1 MKKMKWRGWLCAVA
15 LAMLASVAMIGCE
28 LELGDKADRAA
39 LDGVDL
45 TISDGE
51 FVSIVGK
58 SGSGKSTLLH
68 IIGGIE
74 KPSSGKITVDDID
87 LTTASDNE
95 LSDYRS
101 KKTGFIFQSF
111 HLEPQFTVYD
121 NIRLPLLI
129 TGVPYAEHKKR
140 IEAILEKVDLSQ
152 KINDK
157 ASKLSGGEK
166 QRCAIA
172 RALVCDPPLI
182 LADEPC
188 GNLDSENSL
197 KIMNLLK
204 SINEE
209 GKGVILITH
218 DKEAAHYARR
228 IVELKDGR
236 IINEIS

>member
-1 MKKMKWRGWLCAVA
+1 
-15 LAMLASVAMIGCE
+15 MIVIE
-28 LELGDKADRAA
+28 QLSKTYDKTDRAA

-45 TISDGE
+45 KIQDSE

-58 SGSGKSTLLH
+58 SGSGKSTLLN

-74 KPSSGKITVDDID
+74 KPSSGKITVGNID
-87 LTTASDNE
+87 LTVASDNE

-111 HLEPQFTVYD
+111 HLEPQFSVYD

-129 TGVPYAEHKKR
+129 TGVPYGEHKKR
-140 IEAILEKVDLSQ
+140 IETILEKVDLSL

-157 ASKLSGGEK
+157 TSKLSGGEK

-188 GNLDSENSL
+188 GNLDTENSL

-204 SINEE
+204 SINEA
-209 GKGVILITH
+209 GKGVILVTH
-218 DKEAAHYARR
+218 DKEAAHYAKR
-228 IVELKDGR
+228 IIELKDGR

>member
-1 MKKMKWRGWLCAVA
+1 
-15 LAMLASVAMIGCE
+15 MIVIE
-28 LELGDKADRAA
+28 KVSKTYDKADRAA
-39 LDGVDL
+39 LDGIDI
-45 TISDGE
+45 TIANGE

-87 LTTASDNE
+87 LTSASDNE

-129 TGVPYAEHKKR
+129 TGVPYEEHKKR
-140 IEAILEKVDLSQ
+140 IEKILEKVDLSQ
-152 KINDK
+152 KIYDNT
-157 ASKLSGGEK
+157 SKLSGGEK

-204 SINEE
+204 SINED

-218 DKEAAHYARR
+218 DKEAAHYAKR
-228 IVELKDGR
+228 IIELKDGR
-236 IINEIS
+236 IINEIP

>member
-1 MKKMKWRGWLCAVA
+1 MLDRREIIFSKVFLNEISVDRGRSAERV
-15 LAMLASVAMIGCE
+15 E
-28 LELGDKADRAA
+28 LEFFH
-39 LDGVDL
+39 DL
-45 TISDGE
+45 EHSCCLE
-51 FVSIVGK
+51 
-58 SGSGKSTLLH
+58 LL
-68 IIGGIE
+68 
-74 KPSSGKITVDDID
+74 
-87 LTTASDNE
+87 
-95 LSDYRS
+95 
-101 KKTGFIFQSF
+101 
-111 HLEPQFTVYD
+111 

-129 TGVPYAEHKKR
+129 TGVPYDEHKKR

-157 ASKLSGGEK
+157 AGKLSGGEK

-218 DKEAAHYARR
+218 DKEAAHYAKR

>member
-1 MKKMKWRGWLCAVA
+1 
-15 LAMLASVAMIGCE
+15 MIVIE
-28 LELGDKADRAA
+28 KLSKTYDKADRAA

-45 TISDGE
+45 KIQDGE

-74 KPSSGKITVDDID
+74 KPSSGKITVGNID
-87 LTTASDNE
+87 LTAASDNE

-111 HLEPQFTVYD
+111 HLEPHFSVYD

-129 TGVPYAEHKKR
+129 TGVPYGEHKKR

-204 SINEE
+204 SINKA
-209 GKGVILITH
+209 GKSVILVTH
-218 DKEAAHYARR
+218 DKEAAHYANR
-228 IVELKDGR
+228 IIELKDGR

>member
-1 MKKMKWRGWLCAVA
+1 
-15 LAMLASVAMIGCE
+15 MIVIE
-28 LELGDKADRAA
+28 KIRKTYDKADRAA

-45 TISDGE
+45 KIRDGE

-58 SGSGKSTLLH
+58 YGSGKSTLLH

-101 KKTGFIFQSF
+101 RKTGFIFQSF
-111 HLEPQFTVYD
+111 HLEPQYTVYD

-129 TGVPYAEHKKR
+129 TGVPYDEHKKR

-157 ASKLSGGEK
+157 AGKLSGGEK

-218 DKEAAHYARR
+218 DKEAAHYAKR

>member
-1 MKKMKWRGWLCAVA
+1 MIIIEQLTKVYDSTDRSA
-15 LAMLASVAMIGCE
+15 LEGVNISICD
-28 LELGDKADRAA
+28 GD
-39 LDGVDL
+39 
-45 TISDGE
+45 

-74 KPSSGKITVDDID
+74 KPSSGKITVDGID

-111 HLEPQFTVYD
+111 HLEPNFTVYD
-121 NIRLPLLI
+121 NVRLPLLI
-129 TGVPYAEHKKR
+129 TGIPFEEHKKR
-140 IEAILEKVDLSQ
+140 IEQMLEKVDLSQ

-172 RALVCDPPLI
+172 RALVCNPPLI

-209 GKGVILITH
+209 GKGVILVTH
-218 DKEAAHYARR
+218 DKEAAHYAKR
-228 IVELKDGR
+228 IIELKDGR

>member
-1 MKKMKWRGWLCAVA
+1 
-15 LAMLASVAMIGCE
+15 MIVIE
-28 LELGDKADRAA
+28 KIRKTYDKADRAA

-45 TISDGE
+45 KIQDGE
-51 FVSIVGK
+51 FLSIVGK

-101 KKTGFIFQSF
+101 RKTGFIFQSF

-129 TGVPYAEHKKR
+129 TGVPYDEHKKR

-157 ASKLSGGEK
+157 AGKLSGGEK

-218 DKEAAHYARR
+218 DKEAAHYAKR

>member
-1 MKKMKWRGWLCAVA
+1 MIIIEQLTKVYDSTDRSA
-15 LAMLASVAMIGCE
+15 LEGVNISICD
-28 LELGDKADRAA
+28 GD
-39 LDGVDL
+39 L
-45 TISDGE
+45 
-51 FVSIVGK
+51 VSIVGK

-74 KPSSGKITVDDID
+74 KPSSGKITVDGID

-111 HLEPQFTVYD
+111 HLEPNFTVYD
-121 NIRLPLLI
+121 NVRLPLLI
-129 TGVPYAEHKKR
+129 TGIPFEEHKKR
-140 IEAILEKVDLSQ
+140 IEQMLEKVDLSQ

-172 RALVCDPPLI
+172 RALVCNPPLI

-209 GKGVILITH
+209 GKGVILVTH
-218 DKEAAHYARR
+218 DKEAAHYAKR
-228 IVELKDGR
+228 IIELKDGR

>member
-1 MKKMKWRGWLCAVA
+1 
-15 LAMLASVAMIGCE
+15 MIIIEKVCKTY
-28 LELGDKADRAA
+28 DKADRAA

-45 TISDGE
+45 KIRDGE

-129 TGVPYAEHKKR
+129 TGVPYDEHKKR

-157 ASKLSGGEK
+157 AGKLSGGEK

-218 DKEAAHYARR
+218 DKEAAHYAKR